1 MVNLRNSTIRTSPAP
16 VNLTVIG
23 LALFCL
29 LLGALPAPALAAV
42 DVVLALDR
50 SLSMN
55 SNDPRRDS
63 LKGAE
68 LFTELLQTG
77 DRLSLL
83 TFGHD
88 SQILMPLKTL
98 DDPSRRN
105 QALDLVRGIVMDG
118 TRTDFSA
125 ALRSA
130 YRTLTA
136 GGRDPEAKRIL
147 VIFTDGQLNLGS
159 EQATAQARAE
169 IIDKLI
175 PRFQAAGLQI
185 HGVAFSPESDIDFL
199 RLLTDSTG
207 GQAFRAERPEDIY
220 PAFVKLFEQADQPLT
235 APVVDGQ
242 VEVDANV
249 RELKLLVQRDPNGAP
264 TRLTD
269 PSQRELTAGDKVEG
283 VTWRSTEHF
292 DHITI
297 QQPEAG
303 SWQISGQNQ
312 DKRAYLESDLD
323 LEAKLPVLATVD
335 ESATVA
341 ARLIYRGQGVDERLA
356 SNTAFS
362 ATLLD
367 AAGTPLQRIDLRP
380 DMSAPQ
386 ATRRHQGPLSF
397 TAPGPYQVRVTAE
410 SESFQRTKILSMSVL
425 PADQPPA
432 TSDDLL
438 FDDEQGAA
446 IAIVVG
452 ANLVLLVIGGIAGGI
467 WWWRRRRRKLEARRD
482 IDDLPG
488 A

>member
-1 MVNLRNSTIRTSPAP
+1 MPFNP
-16 VNLTVIG
+16 VSLG
-23 LALFCL
+23 SALCL
-29 LLGALPAPALAAV
+29 LCLSLLGSTPAAASV
-42 DVVLALDR
+42 DVVLTIDR

-55 SNDPRRDS
+55 STDPNRDS

-68 LFTELLQTG
+68 LFTELLQTN
-77 DRLSLL
+77 DRLALT

-88 SQILMPLKTL
+88 AQTLQPLKTL
-98 DDPSRRN
+98 ADQPARN
-105 QALDLVRGIVMDG
+105 RALDLIRQVRMDG

-125 ALRSA
+125 ALHTA
-130 YRTLTA
+130 YKQLSSGT
-136 GGRDPEAKRIL
+136 RDPDAKRIL

-159 EQATAQARAE
+159 AEATEKARAE
-169 IIDKLI
+169 IINTLI
-175 PRFQAAGLQI
+175 PGFQAAGIQI
-185 HGVAFSPESDIDFL
+185 HGVAFSAEGDIDFL

-235 APVVDGQ
+235 APVVEGR

-269 PSQRELTAGDKVEG
+269 PSQRELTAGDQVEG

-303 SWQISGQNQ
+303 SWQISGENQ

-335 ESATVA
+335 EAVTVA
-341 ARLIYRGQGVDERLA
+341 ARLVYRGQGVDERLA

-367 AAGTPLQRIDLRP
+367 AAGSAKQSLDLRP
-380 DMSAPQ
+380 DMTAPQ
-386 ATRRHQGPLSF
+386 ATRRHQGQLKL

-425 PADQPPA
+425 PADRPPA
-432 TSDDLL
+432 DGAGLNFLDEDRNAALMIVILANATLL
-438 FDDEQGAA
+438 ALGG
-446 IAIVVG
+446 IVG
-452 ANLVLLVIGGIAGGI
+452 AI
-467 WWWRRRRRKLEARRD
+467 WWWRRRQRSAAVESRHLDE
-482 IDDLPG
+482 P
-488 A
+488 

>member
-1 MVNLRNSTIRTSPAP
+1 MPSKLASIRSTLGLLTMLAIALGSPAA
-16 VNLTVIG
+16 T
-23 LALFCL
+23 
-29 LLGALPAPALAAV
+29 AAV
-42 DVVLALDR
+42 DVVLALDH

-55 SNDPRRDS
+55 HNDPGRDS

-68 LFTELLQTG
+68 LFSELLKTS
-77 DRLSLL
+77 DRLAVL

-88 SQILMPLKTL
+88 AQILMPLKAL
-98 DDPSRRN
+98 DAQTKRE
-105 QALDLVRGIVMDG
+105 QALDLIRRVVMDG

-125 ALRSA
+125 ALRGA
-130 YRTLTA
+130 YKQLSSGT
-136 GGRDPEAKRIL
+136 RDPDAKRIL

-159 EQATAQARAE
+159 EAATAQARAE
-169 IIDKLI
+169 IINTLL
-175 PRFQAAGLQI
+175 PRFQAAGIQI
-185 HGVAFSPESDIDFL
+185 HGVAFSPEGDIDFL

-207 GQAFRAERPEDIY
+207 GQAFRAQRPEDIY
-220 PAFVKLFEQADQPLT
+220 PAFVKLFEQTDQPLT
-235 APVVDGQ
+235 APVVEGR

-249 RELKLLVQRDPNGAP
+249 RELKLLVQRDASGAP

-269 PSQRELTAGDKVEG
+269 PSQRELTADDQMEG

-303 SWQISGQNQ
+303 SWQISGENQ

-335 ESATVA
+335 EVVTVA

-362 ATLLD
+362 ATVLD
-367 AAGTPLQRIDLRP
+367 TAGAPKQRLDLTP
-380 DMSAPQ
+380 DMTAPQ
-386 ATRRHQGPLSF
+386 ATRSHQGQLNF
-397 TAPGPYQVRVTAE
+397 TDPGPYQVRVTAE
-410 SESFQRTKILSMSVL
+410 SESFQRTKILSMSLL

-432 TSDDLL
+432 TSGDFL
-438 FDDEQGAA
+438 FDDDQQTAL
-446 IAIVVG
+446 AIVIG
-452 ANLVLLVIGGIAGGI
+452 GNLVLLVIGGSLGGL
-467 WWWRRRRRKLEARRD
+467 WWWRRRQKTGAGRD
-482 IDDLPG
+482 VDDLRG